1 MSKSTLKPPAIPG
14 WFGKIPNLG
23 DFVSRRLPD
32 GFVQRWDR
40 WLQGSLAHAR
50 DDLGEAWTGTYLV
63 APILRFWVGSGVL
76 GKTAWAG
83 LLMPSIDRVG
93 RHFPLTVAHAAGSLA
108 EALAAGAWFAALD
121 GAARRVL
128 DVSFTADDLED
139 ELLALPRLG
148 AGEVDRSTEVLA
160 GELLDRCAAPEA
172 CSVWWCGEAGE
183 HAEFRCFDGLPPA
196 PEFTAML
203 GVTT

>member
-1 MSKSTLKPPAIPG
+1 VKSHATPG

-23 DFVSRRLPD
+23 DFASRRLPD

-63 APILRFWVGSGVL
+63 APILRFWVGPGTL
-76 GKTAWAG
+76 GRTAWAG

-93 RHFPLTVAHAAGSLA
+93 RHFPLTVAQAVGPLA
-108 EALAAGAWFAALD
+108 EALAARAWFAALD
-121 GAARRVL
+121 DAARHVL
-128 DVSFTADDLED
+128 DVSFTADDFEH
-139 ELLALPRLG
+139 ELLMLPMIESG
-148 AGEVDRSTEVLA
+148 AVDRSAQALA
-160 GELLDRCAAPEA
+160 GTLLDRCNAPHH
-172 CSVWWCGEAGE
+172 CSIWWCGEAGE
-183 HAEFRCFDGLPPA
+183 DSPFRCFDGLPPA
-196 PEFTAML
+196 AEFTAML